1 MFIGTC
7 MILFQVQSRL
17 NSHKNRRI
25 AITMT
30 IIMLFG
36 FFFFSPQTEGLSVVL
51 HRLRAD
57 VMEGSRN
64 QLLIVTS

>member
-36 FFFFSPQTEGLSVVL
+36 FFFSPQTEGLSVVL

-57 VMEGSRN
+57 VMGGSRN

>member
-25 AITMT
+25 AIT

-36 FFFFSPQTEGLSVVL
+36 FFFSPQTEGLSVVL
-51 HRLRAD
+51 HRPRAD
-57 VMEGSRN
+57 VMGGSRN

>member
-1 MFIGTC
+1 
-7 MILFQVQSRL
+7 
-17 NSHKNRRI
+17 
-25 AITMT
+25 MT

-64 QLLIVTS
+64 QLLIT

>member
-1 MFIGTC
+1 
-7 MILFQVQSRL
+7 
-17 NSHKNRRI
+17 
-25 AITMT
+25 MT

-36 FFFFSPQTEGLSVVL
+36 FFFSPQTEGLSVVL